1 METAPKK
8 PSNGDLLMQIVT
20 DIAEVKSDLKTV
32 IMANR
37 DHEHRLRELEK
48 ARWSSAWLVGL
59 LSAIV
64 TSGVVAII
72 VRMVTK

>member
-1 METAPKK
+1 MEDTPKK
-8 PSNGDLLMQIVT
+8 PSNGDLLLRIVT
-20 DIAEVKSDLKTV
+20 DIAEIKTDLKSV
-32 IMANR
+32 IALAS
-37 DHEHRLRELEK
+37 DHETRLRELEK